1 MDAHVT
7 YSRDDI
13 HAQIKRIFIEH
24 FELDEAAITLDAD
37 LYRDLDID
45 SIDAV
50 DLMVAL
56 KNSIGIKLDPEVF
69 KQVRTVKDIVDGV
82 FRLAN
87 E

>member
-1 MDAHVT
+1 MDTRVA
-7 YSRDDI
+7 YSREDI
-13 HAQIKRIFIEH
+13 HQQIKRIFIEH

-69 KQVRTVKDIVDGV
+69 KRVRTVNDIVNGV
-82 FRLAN
+82 YSLTN